1 MTGLST
7 RNAIVV
13 GVDGSR
19 TGLSAALW
27 AAGVASRLHCR
38 LVVACVAT
46 HPEYYF
52 SNAAFLRSP
61 EQPTQALQN
70 AKVVVSGAI
79 EFVRSNYA
87 DLDVVSTV
95 LEGPVVAKLVA
106 LSEDARM
113 VVLGNGGANVVSSLL
128 LGSTALGVANHA
140 HCPVVLWRGDHEPPE
155 SNHHRVVVGI
165 DGSES
170 GEEAIA
176 HAFEYASA
184 FGVPL
189 VALHAWQ
196 PDTLPVHYPVADAL
210 HPVAVQAEAE
220 AGLLAA
226 CIAGWA
232 ERYPDV
238 VVIRATER
246 GSAADALLAQAGSTD
261 LLVVGSRGLHRVV
274 GTLLGS
280 TSQDMI
286 HHAPCPVMI
295 CRIDD

>member
-1 MTGLST
+1 MTEPST
-7 RNAIVV
+7 PNAIVV

-27 AAGVASRLHCR
+27 AAGAASRLRCR

-52 SNAAFLRSP
+52 SNSAFLRSP

-70 AKVVVSGAI
+70 AEGVASAAI
-79 EFVRSNYA
+79 EFVRSTFA
-87 DLDVVSTV
+87 DLDVASTI

-106 LSEDARM
+106 LSHDARM
-113 VVLGNGGANVVSSLL
+113 VVLGNGGASVVTSLL
-128 LGSTALGVANHA
+128 LGSTALGVVNHA
-140 HCPVVLWRGDHEPPE
+140 NCPVVLWRGDHEPPGA
-155 SNHHRVVVGI
+155 NHHRVVVGI
-165 DGSES
+165 DGSAA

-189 VALHAWQ
+189 VAVHAWQ
-196 PDTLPVHYPVADAL
+196 PDALRVHYPVADAL
-210 HPVAVQAEAE
+210 HPVAVQADAE
-220 AGLLAA
+220 AALLAA
-226 CIAGWA
+226 CVAGWT

-238 VVIRATER
+238 AVVRVTER
-246 GSAADALLAQAGSTD
+246 GSAAGALLAQAGTAD
-261 LLVVGSRGLHRVV
+261 LLVVGSRGLNHIV
-274 GTLLGS
+274 GPLLGS
-280 TSQDMI
+280 TSQNLI

-295 CRIDD
+295 CRKND